1 MINTVFDE
9 NKIDYRVTEVPDS
22 LRVLIHAEE
31 INEYLSCM
39 GADLSFY
46 KSSNGVALT
55 TLYGISTILSENADE
70 YNKPCLENGFIII
83 GAGPNGD
90 LLCVNCLT
98 GRVGYAF
105 GAELWEQSFSTFSD
119 IYIELVLFSTDSRL
133 MQLNRA
139 VSVPDK
145 LMLEGI
151 RSIFS
156 NCFIALLI
164 NI

>member
-90 LLCVNCLT
+90 LLCVNCST

-105 GAELWEQSFSTFSD
+105 GAELWEQNFSTFSD
-119 IYIELVLFSTDSRL
+119 IYIELPLSIEQFIV
-133 MQLNRA
+133 
-139 VSVPDK
+139 
-145 LMLEGI
+145 LMLKDKENYPFDG
-151 RSIFS
+151 SEAEDYLKEKTFS
-156 NCFIALLI
+156 KSNQQY
-164 NI
+164 N